1 KARIV
6 RLSERGIQAS
16 PLVKDPGSLLP
27 GPCPEQR
34 HDPLPG
40 FQVDD
45 WGIFDRVVELA
56 ELAKDTV
63 HPLVVVQ
70 VGRSLAEQVEGVV
83 LPLVPPLVLAAEPP
97 LEGLLGGRLDPVAG
111 LLSHATQA
119 QRPARAPRRRR
130 G

>member
-1 KARIV
+1 MIR
-6 RLSERGIQAS
+6 RPPRPPLFPSTPLSRS
-16 PLVKDPGSLLP
+16 
-27 GPCPEQR
+27 
-34 HDPLPG
+34 G
-40 FQVDD
+40 F
-45 WGIFDRVVELA
+45 VELA
-56 ELAKDTV
+56 ELAKDTF
-63 HPLVVVQ
+63 HALVVVQ
-70 VGRSLAEQVEGVV
+70 VGRRLAERVEGVV